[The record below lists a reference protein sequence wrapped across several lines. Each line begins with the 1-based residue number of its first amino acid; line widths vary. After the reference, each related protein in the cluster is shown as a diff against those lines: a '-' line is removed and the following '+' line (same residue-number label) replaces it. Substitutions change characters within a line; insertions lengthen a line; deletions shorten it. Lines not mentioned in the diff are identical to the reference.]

1 MVPIPPDFFLKNNG
15 VNNGVVKK
23 DNELVKKVIAIQ
35 ITDTSDL
42 VYKAD
47 YNTKVSEIENQILD
61 YDHDKYITTKELATK
76 VDIVDFVKEED
87 FDDKLKNC
95 NKKITLSKTAHVEVK
110 NKLDE
115 LSKKIKVISMKRLI
129 KDLINKHSVLK
140 GAKYF
145 FLAYY
150 KNIQY
155 LNQLINMLN
164 FLVAAKK
171 FVHGNLKECQKKVLK
186 ILLDQTIFFLQ
197 V

>member
-1 MVPIPPDFFLKNNG
+1 M
-15 VNNGVVKK
+15 
-23 DNELVKKVIAIQ
+23 VKKVIAIQ

-61 YDHDKYITTKELATK
+61 YGHDKYITTKELATK

-95 NKKITLSKTAHVEVK
+95 NKKITLSKTAHAEVK

-115 LSKKIKVISMKRLI
+115 LSEKIKVISMKKLI

-150 KNIQY
+150 QNIKY

-171 FVHGNLKECQKKVLK
+171 FVHGNLKET
-186 ILLDQTIFFLQ
+186 D
-197 V
+197 

>member
-1 MVPIPPDFFLKNNG
+1 M
-15 VNNGVVKK
+15 
-23 DNELVKKVIAIQ
+23 VKKVIAIQ

-95 NKKITLSKTAHVEVK
+95 NKKITLSKTAHAEVK

-115 LSKKIKVISMKRLI
+115 LPEKIKVISMKKLI

-145 FLAYY
+145 FLACY